1 MMAMRSRND
10 SQLERHRCAIYTRKS
25 SEEGLE
31 QDFNSLDAQREASEA
46 YIKSQKSA
54 GWITLPAMYDDGGFS
69 GGSMERP
76 ALRRLLA
83 DIEAGQIDTVVV
95 YKVDRLTRSLADFAK
110 IVDAFDAKRV
120 SFVSV
125 TQQFNTT
132 TSMGRLTLNMLLSF
146 AQFEREVTGERI
158 RDKIAASK
166 AKGMWMGGATP
177 LGYDVRDRKLLVNAE
192 EAEKVRHIF
201 RRYAALKSVR
211 ALKDDLDAAGIVS
224 KVRISRDG
232 ARRGGVS
239 MARGALYLMLQ
250 NQIYRGKIVHKGTT
264 HPGQHDAIIDEKLW
278 NEVQDAL
285 TTNRV
290 ERAAQST
297 ATAPSLLASL
307 VYDGSG
313 ERMVP
318 THANK
323 KGVRYRYYVSQSLI
337 KRSLATV
344 SETACRVPAADL
356 ETLVESR
363 VRALLRDRAIVVA
376 TSEASSIS
384 VRKALIERSGDL
396 ARRWNTLPATR
407 KRVILH
413 ALISRIDVQ
422 SDCVVIAVYPAMITH
437 ITEPDL
443 DLRRLPARPTGSID
457 VLTIPA
463 RVRRT
468 GMETR
473 LLIESDQSDNR
484 QPDRS
489 LLRLLGQAYRFQDMV
504 AQKANISVA
513 DLASAAG
520 VTRSYFTRVFR
531 LNFLAPRIIA
541 AILQGRQP
549 LELTANKLKQAGA
562 LSPFWPDQLRQLG
575 FN

>member
-1 MMAMRSRND
+1 
-10 SQLERHRCAIYTRKS
+10 LPERHRCAIYTRKS

-31 QDFNSLDAQREASEA
+31 QDFNSLDAQREACEA
-46 YIKSQKSA
+46 YIKSQKAA
-54 GWITLPAMYDDGGFS
+54 GWIALPAMYDDGGFS
-69 GGSMERP
+69 GGNMERP

-110 IVDAFDAKRV
+110 IVDAFDAKGV

-177 LGYDVRDRKLLVNAE
+177 LGYDVSDRKLVINAE
-192 EAEKVRHIF
+192 EADTVRHIF

-211 ALKDDLDAAGIVS
+211 TLKDDLDAAGIIS
-224 KVRISRDG
+224 KVRHGRDG
-232 ARRGGVS
+232 TQRGGVP

-250 NQIYRGKIVHKGTT
+250 NRIYRGEIVHKGSVY
-264 HPGQHDAIIDEKLW
+264 PGLHDAIIDEALW

-285 TTNRV
+285 AKNRV
-290 ERAAQST
+290 ERATQSL
-297 ATAPSLLASL
+297 ATAPSLLAGL
-307 VYDGSG
+307 LYDDGG
-313 ERMVP
+313 ERMLP

-337 KRSLATV
+337 KRDRPV
-344 SETACRVPAADL
+344 SETACRVPASDL
-356 ETLVESR
+356 EALVETR
-363 VRALLRDRAIVVA
+363 IRDLLKDQMVLL
-376 TSEASSIS
+376 SNSHSSSITA
-384 VRKALIERSGDL
+384 RKALIESAAAL
-396 ARRWNTLPATR
+396 AHRWPTLPATR
-407 KRVILH
+407 KRAAIH
-413 ALISRIDVQ
+413 ALVTRIDLRPT
-422 SDCVVIAVYPAMITH
+422 CVGIAVCPAMVMQIVNSG
-437 ITEPDL
+437 L
-443 DLRRLPARPTGSID
+443 DLQQLPSRATGPVE
-457 VLTIPA
+457 VLTIAA

-473 LLIESDQSDNR
+473 LVIDSAQPTR
-484 QPDRS
+484 RPDRS
-489 LLRLLGQAYRFQDMV
+489 LLRLLGQARRFQAMV
-504 AQKANISVA
+504 AQNQSLSVA
-513 DLASAAG
+513 DLAAAAG

-531 LNFLAPRIIA
+531 LSFLSPRITT
-541 AILQGRQP
+541 AILEGRQP
-549 LELTANKLKQAGA
+549 PELTATKLKQANS
-562 LSPFWPDQLRQLG
+562 LSPSWPEQLRQLG
-575 FN
+575 FR

>member
-1 MMAMRSRND
+1 MRSRGNY
-10 SQLERHRCAIYTRKS
+10 SQPERHRCAIYTRKS

-31 QDFNSLDAQREASEA
+31 QDFNSLDAQREACEA

-54 GWITLPAMYDDGGFS
+54 GWIALPAMYDDGGFS

-83 DIEAGQIDTVVV
+83 DIEAGQIDTVIV

-110 IVDAFDAKRV
+110 IVDAFDAKKV

-177 LGYDVRDRKLLVNAE
+177 LGYDATDRKLLINIK
-192 EAEKVRHIF
+192 EADTVRHIF

-224 KVRISRDG
+224 KVRICRDG
-232 ARRGGVS
+232 ARRGGVP
-239 MARGALYLMLQ
+239 MVRGALYLMLQ
-250 NQIYRGKIVHKGTT
+250 NQIYRGKIVHKGTV
-264 HPGQHDAIIDEKLW
+264 HPGQHDAIIDEELW

-290 ERAAQST
+290 ERTVQST

-307 VYDGSG
+307 VYDSSS

-337 KRSLATV
+337 KRGRAAV

-356 ETLVESR
+356 ETLVENR
-363 VRALLRDRAIVVA
+363 ICALLRDQSIIVA
-376 TSEASSIS
+376 ASDASSIS
-384 VRKALIERSGDL
+384 VRKALIERSADL
-396 ARRWNTLPATR
+396 ARHWNTLPATR
-407 KRVILH
+407 KRVLLH
-413 ALISRIDVQ
+413 VLINRIDVR
-422 SDCVVIAVYPAMITH
+422 SDRVEIAICPAMITH
-437 ITEPDL
+437 ITKPDPDL
-443 DLRRLPARPTGSID
+443 QRLPARPTGSIE

-473 LLIESDQSDNR
+473 LLIESAQSDDR

-489 LLRLLGQAYRFQDMV
+489 LLRLLGQARRFHDMV
-504 AQKANISVA
+504 AQNTNMSVA
-513 DLASAAG
+513 ELAAAAG

-531 LNFLAPRIIA
+531 LNFLAPRITM